1 MNTLLRGGVAA
12 LLLVSTPLVT
22 FAFGPRQGSDPTS
35 DAMGKL
41 ANIFARKAFSATA
54 VMTTPGG
61 ASGRGM
67 NMEFAMFMSGG
78 KTRVEMDMAK
88 MMGATGGAGMPPGM
102 DKIINITIPAK
113 KVIYQIIPGMKG
125 YYEMPIPDGT
135 ASAPGAEAK
144 VVRKSQG
151 VDTVEG
157 YVCEKMLTTI
167 TSADG
172 TKTEITTWEAKALNG
187 IPVKTEIPT
196 SDGKMTMLYKDIKT
210 SKPADSLFEVP
221 AGLKK
226 YGSMQE
232 LMMSGMMQMI
242 PQSP

>member
-1 MNTLLRGGVAA
+1 MKTLLRGGVAA
-12 LLLVSTPLVT
+12 LFLVSAPLAT
-22 FAFGPRQGSDPTS
+22 LAFGQRQGGDPTS
-35 DAMGKL
+35 DAMEKL
-41 ANIFARKAFSATA
+41 ASIFAQKAFSATA
-54 VMTTPGG
+54 VMTTPG
-61 ASGRGM
+61 SGM
-67 NMEFAMFMSGG
+67 NMEFNMAMSGG

-88 MMGATGGAGMPPGM
+88 MMGASGGAGMPPGM

-125 YYEMPIPDGT
+125 YYEMPIPDK
-135 ASAPGAEAK
+135 SAAGAVADAK

-151 VDTVEG
+151 METVEG
-157 YVCEKMLTTI
+157 YACEKMLTTV
-167 TSADG
+167 TATDG

-196 SDGKMTMLYKDIKT
+196 PDGKMTMLYKNIKT
-210 SKPADSLFEVP
+210 SKPADSLFEIP

>member
-1 MNTLLRGGVAA
+1 MKTLLRGGAAA
-12 LLLVSTPLVT
+12 LLLVSAPLAT
-22 FAFGPRQGSDPTS
+22 FAFGPKQGGDPTS

-41 ANIFARKAFSATA
+41 ANIFSQKAFSATA
-54 VMTTPGG
+54 VMTTPGS
-61 ASGRGM
+61 AM
-67 NMEFAMFMSGG
+67 NMEFAMAMSGG
-78 KTRVEMDMAK
+78 KTRVEMDMSK
-88 MMGATGGAGMPPGM
+88 MMGASGGAGIPGM
-102 DKIINITIPAK
+102 DKIINITLPAK

-125 YYEMPIPDGT
+125 YCEMPILDGSATT
-135 ASAPGAEAK
+135 AGAEAK

-151 VDTVEG
+151 METVEG
-157 YVCEKMLTTI
+157 YACEKMLTTV

-172 TKTEITTWEAKALNG
+172 TKTDITTWEAKPLGG

-196 SDGKMTMLYKDIKT
+196 PDGKMTMLYKNIKT
-210 SKPADSLFEVP
+210 GKPADSLFEIP

-232 LMMSGMMQMI
+232 LMMSGMMQMM

>member
-1 MNTLLRGGVAA
+1 MKTLLRGGMAA
-12 LLLVSTPLVT
+12 MLLVSAPLVT
-22 FAFGPRQGSDPTS
+22 FAFGPRQGGDPTS

-41 ANIFARKAFSATA
+41 ANIFAQKSFSATA
-54 VMTTPGG
+54 VMSTSGG
-61 ASGRGM
+61 SDRGM
-67 NMEFAMFMSGG
+67 NMEFNMAMSGG
-78 KTRVEMDMAK
+78 KTRVEMDMSK
-88 MMGATGGAGMPPGM
+88 MMGASGGAGIPGM
-102 DKIINITIPAK
+102 DKIINITLPTK

-125 YYEMPIPDGT
+125 YCEMPILDGSATT
-135 ASAPGAEAK
+135 AGAEAK

-151 VDTVEG
+151 METVEG
-157 YVCEKMLTTI
+157 YVCEKMLTTV

-172 TKTEITTWEAKALNG
+172 TKTDITTWEAKPLGG

-196 SDGKMTMLYKDIKT
+196 ADGKMTMLYKNIKT
-210 SKPADSLFEVP
+210 SKPADSLFEIP

-232 LMMSGMMQMI
+232 LMMSGMMQMM